1 MSRVQVT
8 IGLLLAVLVS
18 CQARHTNE
26 QIMQIQPHYDIC
38 VERNAIKDAPKVADA
53 GLAEFVTR
61 TDDASKKVIQCVLLR
76 LNLIDC
82 QGTVKRK
89 RFESFYEDGHAV
101 DKLPGVINGCNQKK
115 GSALERTF
123 NFYKCFFEQKT
134 FVI

>member
-8 IGLLLAVLVS
+8 ICLLLAVLAI
-18 CQARHTNE
+18 CRARHTNE
-26 QIMQIQPHYDIC
+26 QIQMIQPHYDTC
-38 VERNAIKDAPKVADA
+38 VERNGLQDAPKIADA
-53 GLAEFVTR
+53 GLAELVTR
-61 TDDASKKVIQCVLLR
+61 TDDVSKKVIQCVLLR

-89 RFESFYEDGHAV
+89 RFEAFYEDGHEV
-101 DKLPGVINGCNQKK
+101 DSLPGVINGCTQRK
-115 GSALERTF
+115 GTALEKTF